1 MKIVIVAGPNG
12 AGKTTFARF
21 FLGSMPEISHYLN
34 ADTIA
39 AGLAPLKP
47 EAAAVEA
54 GRFLLTQ
61 MDQLVGQKINFA
73 FETTLSSKNYLRRIR
88 IWKSCGYDV
97 RLVFLSLPS
106 QDFAINRVKQR
117 VKQGG
122 HNIPE
127 KVIRRRFNR
136 GLENLDA
143 YKKIVTTW
151 QVFDN
156 SVTPPILIESSD
168 VQNEKR
174 KK

>member
-1 MKIVIVAGPNG
+1 M
-12 AGKTTFARF
+12 
-21 FLGSMPEISHYLN
+21 
-34 ADTIA
+34 
-39 AGLAPLKP
+39 
-47 EAAAVEA
+47 
-54 GRFLLTQ
+54 
-61 MDQLVGQKINFA
+61 
-73 FETTLSSKNYLRRIR
+73 
-88 IWKSCGYDV
+88 
-97 RLVFLSLPS
+97 
-106 QDFAINRVKQR
+106 
-117 VKQGG
+117 KQGG